1 MKLHELGMLAG
12 MSFRNLGRHR
22 VKTVITVIA
31 VAVSVTLYIFM
42 DGWLLGM
49 TLESERNIVAYETG
63 AAKIQTQAY
72 FDKKDDLPMYES
84 FGNWEPLARVLEDAG
99 YDSAPRFEF
108 TGTLHAANGSA
119 PVLCTGVDVTRERRL
134 LRYPD
139 YLDSGRF
146 PAAGAYE
153 IALGMLTADK
163 LGLAVPR
170 RMDAEKFDRFIETIA
185 PDPSDAARI
194 RGLYEARDPAN
205 GKKWPFS
212 GDGDTP
218 RKPLVYLKADAEQSD
233 IEYIWDRMGRAG
245 LLDVRIFTTIDIK
258 ALPER
263 IDASRFT
270 EDILPRFSSGD
281 RGLLETVYE
290 ADPVL
295 GDYFLV
301 ETGTDTAEKALALLL
316 ASDYTGA
323 VRHVNQLIPA
333 TVTGVV
339 NSPNPKNNANTVY
352 MPLDALQD
360 SAGL

>member
-194 RGLYEARDPAN
+194 GACTKRGIRQT
-205 GKKWPFS
+205 GKS
-212 GDGDTP
+212 G
-218 RKPLVYLKADAEQSD
+218 PLTGMATATL
-233 IEYIWDRMGRAG
+233 R
-245 LLDVRIFTTIDIK
+245 
-258 ALPER
+258 
-263 IDASRFT
+263 ASRSFISKPTLNRRILNISGTAWAVPAFLMCEFSPQSTSRPFPSGLTPPGSRKTSFRGSLPGT
-270 EDILPRFSSGD
+270 EDCWKRSMRPIRFS
-281 RGLLETVYE
+281 ETT
-290 ADPVL
+290 
-295 GDYFLV
+295 FW
-301 ETGTDTAEKALALLL
+301 
-316 ASDYTGA
+316 
-323 VRHVNQLIPA
+323 
-333 TVTGVV
+333 
-339 NSPNPKNNANTVY
+339 
-352 MPLDALQD
+352 
-360 SAGL
+360 